1 MGRPA
6 LAIGGLAL
14 IVVGAVVA
22 FGWGWPG
29 RETES
34 SQVGTPVRSVEFE
47 VTAGNVQI
55 RAGEVA
61 GTSIRETFHTHGLH
75 FGGSGHTYHVDGDK
89 LVLDDCGSDCTVDY
103 EIVVPRGTTVHGQ
116 TTSGSIDVTGLSG
129 GDLQTTSGDVDAD
142 EISGP
147 VRANSNS
154 GSLSVELVSPQ
165 DVTAETDSGDIDL
178 RVPPDAY
185 RVLTDHTSGHADV
198 QVTADPAGAHTLD
211 LRATSGD
218 IEVRP
223 R

>member
-14 IVVGAVVA
+14 IVVGAAVA
-22 FGWGWPG
+22 FGWGWPVD
-29 RETES
+29 ETEN
-34 SQVGTPVRSVEFE
+34 SQAGASVRSVEFE
-47 VTAGNVQI
+47 VTSGNVQI
-55 RAGEVA
+55 RAGNVTD
-61 GTSIRETFHTHGLH
+61 TSVRETFHTRGIH
-75 FGGSGHTYHVDGDK
+75 FGRSSHTYHVDGGK
-89 LVLDDCGSDCTVDY
+89 LVLDGCGSGCRVDY
-103 EIVVPRGTTVHGQ
+103 EIVVPPGTTIHGQ
-116 TTSGSIDVTGLSG
+116 STSGSIDVTGLSG

-178 RVPPDAY
+178 RVPRDTY

-198 QVTADPAGAHTLD
+198 GVTTDPAGAHTLD